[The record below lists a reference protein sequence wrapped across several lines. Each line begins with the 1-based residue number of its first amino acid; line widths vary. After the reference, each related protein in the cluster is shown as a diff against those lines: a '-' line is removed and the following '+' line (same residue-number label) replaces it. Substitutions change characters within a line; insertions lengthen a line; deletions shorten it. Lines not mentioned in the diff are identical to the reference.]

1 MINTIIPSKIL
12 VMQVGATYV
21 FNEKLCNG
29 FCMFLTYLCLVI
41 SHSIACMTMCVN
53 LLLLLLVIVNTS
65 WFYARTSPPPRTQQ
79 HATLYHY
86 NLNCTTL
93 PPYIIAFYF
102 PFATQD
108 LFWQYGPYIL
118 GIYHHFFTKILNE
131 WTNTNTHAIVTTL

>member
-65 WFYARTSPPPRTQQ
+65 
-79 HATLYHY
+79 
-86 NLNCTTL
+86 
-93 PPYIIAFYF
+93 
-102 PFATQD
+102 
-108 LFWQYGPYIL
+108 
-118 GIYHHFFTKILNE
+118 
-131 WTNTNTHAIVTTL
+131 